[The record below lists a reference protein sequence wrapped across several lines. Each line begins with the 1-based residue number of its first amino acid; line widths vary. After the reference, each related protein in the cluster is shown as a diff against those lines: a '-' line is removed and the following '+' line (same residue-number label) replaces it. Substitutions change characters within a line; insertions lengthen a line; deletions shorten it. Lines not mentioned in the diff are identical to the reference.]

1 MKLAALYKN
10 NLVPSYDRIDILVR
24 AINRVL
30 EKISKQTVIDPDLTD
45 DSKPYT
51 RRQEVMN
58 SIIKVV
64 RGLPK
69 EWKMSVK
76 KKRAGGNFHYI
87 VVHFDDLNINLV
99 PIHLNSYA
107 KLPKPSEYRGDM
119 AAFNFAIMKDHGMD
133 SDMDFQTQFALE
145 NDEFSVISEPNVP
158 ENIKD
163 IPFGLLLI
171 YDGANMQ
178 VPIRLAALTPEQD
191 RFIFCDNVELLK
203 KYSGVVTEG
212 PVKEKIEIK
221 KRRKTKLDTSQV
233 NEYNTTPNVA
243 MKQKQSR
250 SEKR

>member
-10 NLVPSYDRIDILVR
+10 NLVPSYDRINVLVK
-24 AINRVL
+24 AITNVL
-30 EKISKQTVIDPDLTD
+30 EQLSKYTVMDPELTD

-58 SIIKVV
+58 SMIKVI
-64 RGLPK
+64 RSLPR

-87 VVHFDDLNINLV
+87 IVHFEDLNINLV
-99 PIHLNSYA
+99 PIHLNSYV
-107 KLPKPSEYRGDM
+107 KLPKPSGYRGDM
-119 AAFNFAIMKDHGMD
+119 AAFNFAIMKDHGME
-133 SDMDFQTQFALE
+133 SDMDFQTHFTLDK
-145 NDEFSVISEPNVP
+145 DEFSVITEPSVP

-171 YDGANMQ
+171 YDGTNAQ

-203 KYSGVVTEG
+203 ECSRIATEE
-212 PVKEKIEIK
+212 PVEAEIKIK
-221 KRRKTKLDTSQV
+221 KRRKIKLDTTQV
-233 NEYNTTPNVA
+233 NEYSTTPNVA
-243 MKQKQSR
+243 MKKSQSR
-250 SEKR
+250 SEK